1 MGRYIRKTKWF
12 GGKKYE
18 ATGKTELEALTKLAE
33 KIAAAKRG
41 EESIGGSMTVDAWFD
56 EWMTTYKEPKG
67 LEKAT
72 LDAIRGRYRLHISP
86 YIGRKRLKD
95 VRDVHLQKA
104 LNELA
109 GQSHSLVYKV
119 YGLMQDLF
127 SRARMSRLI
136 PWDPSESLEVPANV
150 EGKRRALTDAERNV
164 LFQAS
169 DQAGHGLWF
178 RTLLWTG
185 MRPGESAALLWS
197 SVDFTNN
204 EIHVTAARET
214 MTRTAKGPKT
224 EAGIRDIPIHAA
236 LRPLLLAEKGEPF
249 AYVFPNQKGR
259 MADAKTMTRWFSQ
272 ILAAA
277 REAAPGVIGDGLS
290 TYCLRHTFASDLQRA
305 GVPINVARELM
316 GHSSIQTTANVY
328 THTDSSVLHHGIAL
342 LDGSSQSVLGGSVG
356 GGNRGGNP

>member
-1 MGRYIRKTKWF
+1 MGRYIRKTKWYN
-12 GGKKYE
+12 GKKYE
-18 ATGKTELEALTKLAE
+18 ATGKTELEALTKLAD
-33 KIAAAKRG
+33 KISAAKRG
-41 EESIGGSMTVDAWFD
+41 EETIGGNMTVDAWFQ

-72 LDAIRGRYRLHISP
+72 LDAIRGRYRLHIAP
-86 YIGRKRLKD
+86 YVGKKRLKD
-95 VRDVHLQKA
+95 IRDVHLQKA

-136 PWDPSESLEVPANV
+136 PWDPSESLEVPAST
-150 EGKRRALTDAERNV
+150 EGKRRALTDAEREV
-164 LFQAS
+164 LLQAA
-169 DQAGHGLWF
+169 DQVGHGLWF
-178 RTLLWTG
+178 RTLLCTG

-197 SVDFTNN
+197 SVDFAHN

-224 EAGIRDIPIHAA
+224 AAGVRDIPIHAE
-236 LRPLLLAEKGEPF
+236 LRPLLLAAKGEPF
-249 AYVFPNQKGR
+249 AYVFPNAAGR
-259 MADAKTMTRWFSQ
+259 MADASTMIRWFNA
-272 ILAAA
+272 ILKTA

-290 TYCLRHTFASDLQRA
+290 AYCLRHTFASDLQKA

-342 LDGSSQSVLGGSVG
+342 LDGSETPQKSSVH
-356 GGNRGGNP
+356 GGNRGGNG